1 MSILTAVT
9 KEACDIVDAE
19 LEGRL
24 AEDGVAVVSSQLAPV
39 GPSLSI
45 GKFGRRV
52 CNDRAYRLHLGRRR
66 GAVKGVANEYRL
78 VLRFPSACMTCLFS
92 DQINEP
98 SSRAACLR
106 KESSAFAL
114 SGDASIRSPRF
125 LSPAGNHLR

>member
-66 GAVKGVANEYRL
+66 GAVKGVANGILGRIGVYDATIIHNVRL
-78 VLRFPSACMTCLFS
+78 V
-92 DQINEP
+92 INTRPEIGF
-98 SSRAACLR
+98 
-106 KESSAFAL
+106 KF
-114 SGDASIRSPRF
+114 G
-125 LSPAGNHLR
+125 